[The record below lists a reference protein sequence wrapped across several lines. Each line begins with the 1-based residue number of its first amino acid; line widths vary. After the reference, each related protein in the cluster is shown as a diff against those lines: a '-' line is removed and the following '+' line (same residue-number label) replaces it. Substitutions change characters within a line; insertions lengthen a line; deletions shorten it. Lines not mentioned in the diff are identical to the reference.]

1 MVIFK
6 STTLTVSVV
15 IWTQSHFVFS
25 YIIREVMFYATTVLV
40 LFKKEWIFFLKI
52 NEKSAIKIISN
63 VVESKLQVN
72 LIILHFYITIF
83 HVTIVNKHVDIDKVL
98 VYLQFVYLWK
108 IKILK
113 AKYFPLHNTFFTT
126 KLIVCLQSV

>member
-126 KLIVCLQSV
+126 KLIVCPQSV